1 MQTDTRPTEEIDGT
15 RPVCVITGASR
26 GIGAATAIKAA
37 EAGYDLV
44 INYASNKAAAE
55 DVATACK
62 AHGAETCLVQAD
74 VGALEG
80 VEAVFVASD
89 KAFGR
94 VDAVIPNAGI
104 TGLASDL
111 IDADPKEIK
120 RVIDLNVTGAIL
132 TVQAALSRMLISKGG
147 RGGTIVMLSS
157 AAVWIGGAHNFT
169 WYAASKSAID
179 SFVLGMGREVCGDG
193 VRVNAV
199 APGLIETDIHA
210 SSGMPNRL
218 VELGSSVPIGRSGTA
233 EEVADTILYLMSEKS
248 SYVTGTILKVSG
260 GR

>member
-1 MQTDTRPTEEIDGT
+1 MGSN
-15 RPVCVITGASR
+15 PVCVITGASR

-37 EAGYDLV
+37 EAGYDIV
-44 INYASNKAAAE
+44 INYAANKAAAE
-55 DVATACK
+55 SVAQACQS
-62 AHGAETCLVQAD
+62 HGVETLLVQAD
-74 VGALEG
+74 VGGLEG
-80 VEAVFVASD
+80 VNTVFNATD
-89 KAFGR
+89 AAFGR

-104 TGLASDL
+104 TGLSSDL
-111 IDADPKEIK
+111 IDADPTEIQ

-147 RGGTIVMLSS
+147 RGGSIVMLSS

-169 WYAASKSAID
+169 WYAASKGAID

-218 VELGSSVPIGRSGTA
+218 AELGSSVPIGRAGTA
-233 EEVADTILYLMSEKS
+233 EEVADTILYLMSAQS